1 MVYLDNAATTF
12 PKPRSVYQAWGNAM
26 TRYGA
31 NPGRAGHALSA
42 ATSQAVFT
50 SRNKCAEF
58 FGAEP
63 ENTVFTLN
71 CTHAL
76 NQAIKGLFRPGA
88 HYVLL
93 SLIHISEPTR
103 HAQI

>member
-12 PKPRSVYQAWGNAM
+12 PTPRSVYQAWGNAM

-63 ENTVFTLN
+63 ETTVITLAS
-71 CTHAL
+71 TPELKQAL
-76 NQAIKGLFRPGA
+76 
-88 HYVLL
+88 
-93 SLIHISEPTR
+93 
-103 HAQI
+103 